1 MKLCQ
6 GSELQPAADGA
17 WSRSR
22 PPRLFAGYV
31 VDLDGTVYLGDEPV
45 SGAVETLARIR
56 DAGSR
61 LVFLTNSTLRSAAS
75 NAARLRGFGVRADE
89 REVVTPLAV
98 LVDYLTE
105 RHSGAAVLTVAE
117 PLVDQTL
124 LAAGIPVTADPATAG
139 VVVVSFDRT
148 FDYSKLVQ
156 AFRAVRR
163 HGAVVV
169 ATNPDSFC
177 PTPDGG
183 VPDCAAML
191 AAVEACTGV
200 RAEAVLG
207 KPGPQM
213 AAAVLAR
220 LGVPAGEAAMV
231 GDSLLSDVAM
241 GRTLR
246 MTSILVLSGVTTVTD
261 LAASD
266 VWPDYV
272 IDGLGELLPSRPSL
286 TPSPASQ
293 PAEPRE
299 AK

>member
-1 MKLCQ
+1 VKLGQ
-6 GSELQPAADGA
+6 GSGLQPAADRA

-98 LVDYLTE
+98 LVDYLTVQ
-105 RHSGAAVLTVAE
+105 HSGAAVLTVAE

-148 FDYSKLVQ
+148 FDYSKLVR

-220 LGVPAGEAAMV
+220 LGVPAGEAAMI

-266 VWPDYV
+266 VRPDYV
-272 IDGLGELLPSRPSL
+272 IDGLGELLPRPSR

-293 PAEPRE
+293 PAVPRE